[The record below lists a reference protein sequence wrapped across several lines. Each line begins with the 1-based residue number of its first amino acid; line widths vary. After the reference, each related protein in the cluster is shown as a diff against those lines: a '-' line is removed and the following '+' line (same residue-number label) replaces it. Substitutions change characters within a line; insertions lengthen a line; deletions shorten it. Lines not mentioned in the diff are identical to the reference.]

1 MEGEVRREKILDAL
15 QRAEKPIS
23 GTDLA
28 RRMGVSRQVIV
39 QDIALLRAS
48 YKNIISTNRGYLLYV
63 EPAERKMYS
72 RVVKVKHR
80 KEDIVR
86 ELDCVVDAGGSVL
99 NVIVEHDI
107 YGRLVGELII
117 HNRAD
122 VRKFMRRVEEYGT
135 KPLTDLTEGVH
146 FHTIEAE
153 REEILDAAVKALDDA
168 GFLLH
173 R

>member
-48 YKNIISTNRGYLLYV
+48 YKNIISTSRGYLLYV

-117 HNRAD
+117 RSRAD